1 MAGPNDGEPSLS
13 VLIKS
18 SKNAKDTL
26 SSVLH
31 IDSDNTTGKS
41 ITDIVADLNSENSL
55 R

>member
-13 VLIKS
+13 ALIKS
-18 SKNAKDTL
+18 SKNATDTL

-31 IDSDNTTGKS
+31 IDSDKTTGKS
-41 ITDIVADLNSENSL
+41 ITDIVADLNSNDTL